1 MQVDMSMINK
11 MMPVTLSIIIDKG
24 KIWRIIIVANKHK
37 MKSKAIL
44 PIKNILRRL
53 NNYSLNTIF
62 FISTISDCNV
72 HFFNQFF
79 DSKLYLLCI
88 F

>member
-53 NNYSLNTIF
+53 ILKKRNICLSSLLEIF
-62 FISTISDCNV
+62 SDTK
-72 HFFNQFF
+72 
-79 DSKLYLLCI
+79 SSGR
-88 F
+88 

>member
-1 MQVDMSMINK
+1 MSMINK

-37 MKSKAIL
+37 IKSKAIL

-53 NNYSLNTIF
+53 ILKKRNICLSSLLEIF
-62 FISTISDCNV
+62 SDTK
-72 HFFNQFF
+72 
-79 DSKLYLLCI
+79 SRGR
-88 F
+88 

>member
-53 NNYSLNTIF
+53 ILKKRNICLSSWLEIF
-62 FISTISDCNV
+62 SDTK
-72 HFFNQFF
+72 
-79 DSKLYLLCI
+79 SRGR
-88 F
+88 

>member
-1 MQVDMSMINK
+1 MSMINK

-53 NNYSLNTIF
+53 ILKNEIF
-62 FISTISDCNV
+62 V
-72 HFFNQFF
+72 
-79 DSKLYLLCI
+79 
-88 F
+88 